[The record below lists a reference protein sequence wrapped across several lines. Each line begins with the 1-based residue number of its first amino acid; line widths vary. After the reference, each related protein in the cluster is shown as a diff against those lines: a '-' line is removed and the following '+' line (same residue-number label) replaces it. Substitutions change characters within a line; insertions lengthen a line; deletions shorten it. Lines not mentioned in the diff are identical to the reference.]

1 MGQKVTKMAYF
12 GSFLTTFWT
21 TLFIFIYVCLI
32 LRVNCVHIW
41 VEHEKD
47 GPKRVQK
54 WEHGLTT
61 RIFRQNWV
69 IFHLFSRLPASAHL
83 EL

>member
-32 LRVNCVHIW
+32 LGVNCVYIW
-41 VEHEKD
+41 IEHENMA
-47 GPKRVQK
+47 QK
-54 WEHGLTT
+54 KGQKVEQGRTT
-61 RIFRQNWV
+61 RIFSQKWV
-69 IFHLFSRLPASAHL
+69 IFCVFSRLPASAHL